1 MNISQSF
8 RLCGTMAVGEKSH
21 LLLLS
26 GNQGTQNP
34 QGRAGFLLGQENE
47 GTFRRGLWY
56 KGITEVALHFK
67 SRKRC
72 EK

>member
-1 MNISQSF
+1 MWERNVLKEAMRNMKDISQSF

-26 GNQGTQNP
+26 ENQGTQNP

-47 GTFRRGLWY
+47 GHIQRRG
-56 KGITEVALHFK
+56 
-67 SRKRC
+67 
-72 EK
+72 